1 APATGACSC
10 TAPGACASCRSCG
23 RPGVARWRP
32 PHTCAATPSRA
43 TTEVRLR
50 SARSAGASRTIWQAS
65 SPASARPAA
74 DSQDV
79 GMPAVVSD
87 TVAPARRCAYAVLRA
102 TFERGAYTD
111 RALRARATG
120 LDTRDRALAMRL
132 ASGAVQRA
140 GTLDHLLSALAERP
154 ARQLDPPLL
163 AGLRLGLYELLY
175 LGGAPDYAIVADAVQ
190 LAKQHGRGGH
200 GLVNAVLRRAA
211 REGASALLGSLSDA
225 TPEQATVMHSH
236 PEWIVRMWWQQLGSG
251 EARALLARD
260 NEPAELAL
268 RANTL
273 VSDAST
279 LARTARRLRARN
291 VRVEVADAR
300 QTRRDGRSFDRVL
313 VDPPCSG
320 LGTLQARPDLRWRV
334 TPEGVA
340 SMAATQAEIL
350 AAGARAVCPGGL

>member
-1 APATGACSC
+1 RRRPLRGRMRRIPPTARQPERARWVCAPATGACSC
-10 TAPGACASCRSCG
+10 TAPGACSSCRSCG

-132 ASGAVQRA
+132 ASGAV
-140 GTLDHLLSALAERP
+140 
-154 ARQLDPPLL
+154 QLDPPLL

-279 LARTARRLRARN
+279 LARQLP
-291 VRVEVADAR
+291 VACH
-300 QTRRDGRSFDRVL
+300 RDPLLAEAVVL
-313 VDPPCSG
+313 
-320 LGTLQARPDLRWRV
+320 
-334 TPEGVA
+334 E
-340 SMAATQAEIL
+340 
-350 AAGARAVCPGGL
+350 